1 MNFIYLILFFF
12 LLNSIKAQDLKSGK
26 KFYKK
31 FYKAHQGK
39 IPEHFEFKQEN
50 EHYRED
56 TLYGNSVW
64 YEEIHYPKYFK
75 IQFGSNNGNYVLFQN
90 DSSYRY
96 DFGVLKEKKYAPNRL
111 LFMVGGFAFYPYK
124 ESLEKVN
131 SLGINLSLSYSID
144 WEGRKVRV
152 LGAKPNDF
160 TQNQWWID
168 EKNYRILR
176 IIEEVSPKVMMR
188 LDFKNY
194 ELIDKKFYIE
204 NEVWIYQNE
213 QLVQKEYY
221 KDIKIIKNFN
231 FTSKSEK

>member
-1 MNFIYLILFFF
+1 
-12 LLNSIKAQDLKSGK
+12 
-26 KFYKK
+26 
-31 FYKAHQGK
+31 
-39 IPEHFEFKQEN
+39 
-50 EHYRED
+50 
-56 TLYGNSVW
+56 
-64 YEEIHYPKYFK
+64 
-75 IQFGSNNGNYVLFQN
+75 
-90 DSSYRY
+90 
-96 DFGVLKEKKYAPNRL
+96 
-111 LFMVGGFAFYPYK
+111 
-124 ESLEKVN
+124 
-131 SLGINLSLSYSID
+131 LGINLSLSYSIV

-231 FTSKSEK
+231 FTSKSKK